1 MKIFYFLSIKVN
13 YSEDVY
19 LLSGFKLVRSQM
31 FALFKKRFLQTLRSW
46 MLLLIQIIIPTGF
59 VIITVLSERTRTRFD
74 NLPALPLNLNA
85 FLETI
90 SVVQINPNALNG
102 SIEAR

>member
-1 MKIFYFLSIKVN
+1 MKAVNDYLFTVN

-19 LLSGFKLVRSQM
+19 LLNGFSLARSQM

-46 MLLLIQIIIPTGF
+46 VLLLIQIIIPTGF

-90 SVVQINPNALNG
+90 SVVQTNPNALPN
-102 SIEAR
+102 SFDER